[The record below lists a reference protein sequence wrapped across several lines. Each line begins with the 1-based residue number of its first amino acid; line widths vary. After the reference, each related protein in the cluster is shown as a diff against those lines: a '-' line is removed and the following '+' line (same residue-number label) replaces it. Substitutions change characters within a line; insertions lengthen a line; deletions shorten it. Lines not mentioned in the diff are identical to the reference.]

1 MGGDR
6 FDFRQFSIRQER
18 CTMKVGTDATLLG
31 AWARVPASCDGKP
44 KILDIGTG
52 TGILALMMA
61 QRFPAAKV
69 TAIDIDPGAAAQAAD
84 NASASPFAA
93 RIAVACTPVQQFCG
107 EAFAAI
113 VCNPPYFSSS
123 LECPDPK
130 RTQSRHAATLTYAE
144 LASHAYRLL
153 QPGGEFSVIIPADQ
167 MAQMDAARA
176 IAGFF
181 ETRRCAVCTKA
192 GKPPKRLM
200 LAYTKAPQQNME
212 SEVLTLGD
220 EKHKLMAAE
229 FYL

>member
-1 MGGDR
+1 
-6 FDFRQFSIRQER
+6 
-18 CTMKVGTDATLLG
+18 MKVGTDATLLG
-31 AWARVPASCDGKP
+31 AWARMHASGNDTP

-61 QRFPAAKV
+61 QRFHTADV
-69 TAIDIDPGAAAQAAD
+69 TAIDIDPEAASQAAD

-93 RIAVACTPVQQFCG
+93 RIAVACTPVQLYRG
-107 EAFAAI
+107 EAFDAI

-123 LECPDPK
+123 LKCPDPK
-130 RTQSRHAATLTYAE
+130 RTQSRHAETLSYAE

-153 QPGGEFSVIIPADQ
+153 QPDGEFSVIIPVGQ

-200 LAYTKAPQQNME
+200 LAYAKTPQPNME
-212 SEVLTLGD
+212 TEVLTIGD
-220 EKHKLMAAE
+220 EKHKLMTAE